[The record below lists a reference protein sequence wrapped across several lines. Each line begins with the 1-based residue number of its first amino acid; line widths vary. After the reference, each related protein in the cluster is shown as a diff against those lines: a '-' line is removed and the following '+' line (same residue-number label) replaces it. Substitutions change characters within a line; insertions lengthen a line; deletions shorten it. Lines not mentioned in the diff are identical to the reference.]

1 MLEHLEQLDNFM
13 TARLHGLGRPAEAF
27 VELLLAAVAG
37 GVVGL
42 ERELRGRVAGFRTN
56 ILVAVGSALVMIVSN
71 RVAFHDWTPPP
82 GQNVEIQIDPARI
95 AYGVM
100 GGVGFLGAGIIV
112 QHRGNVR
119 GLTTAAGIWCVAAL
133 GLSAGLGLYVV
144 TIFGALLVVMALW
157 VLDHFE
163 RMLPR
168 AHYRNILLRR
178 PWVDGCIDDTVRRLE
193 KAKMRVADISYRRSE
208 DLRTV
213 DIDARV
219 SFFEKRSTWDL
230 DARVG
235 ADGVVDVV
243 AVGEG

>member
-1 MLEHLEQLDNFM
+1 MIEHLDKLI
-13 TARLHGLGRPAEAF
+13 TARIHGFGWPGEAF
-27 VELLLAAVAG
+27 VALLLAAAAG

-71 RVAFHDWTPPP
+71 RVAFHDWPRAPE
-82 GQNVEIQIDPARI
+82 GYVEIQIDPARI

-112 QHRGNVR
+112 QYRGSVR

-133 GLSAGLGLYVV
+133 GLSAGLGLYLLTV
-144 TIFGALLVVMALW
+144 FAALLVVASLW

-168 AHYRNILLRR
+168 AHYRNVLLRR
-178 PWVDGCIDDTVRRLE
+178 PWVEGCIDDTVRRLE
-193 KAKMRVADISYRRSE
+193 AARMKVADISYRRSD

-219 SFFEKRSTWDL
+219 SFFEKKSTWDL

-243 AVGEG
+243 SVGEA

>member
-1 MLEHLEQLDNFM
+1 MLEHLDTLI
-13 TARLHGLGRPAEAF
+13 TSRLHSLGWPAEAF
-27 VELLLAAVAG
+27 VELLLAAFVG
-37 GVVGL
+37 GMVGL

-133 GLSAGLGLYVV
+133 GLSAGLGLYV
-144 TIFGALLVVMALW
+144 
-157 VLDHFE
+157 
-163 RMLPR
+163 
-168 AHYRNILLRR
+168 
-178 PWVDGCIDDTVRRLE
+178 
-193 KAKMRVADISYRRSE
+193 
-208 DLRTV
+208 
-213 DIDARV
+213 
-219 SFFEKRSTWDL
+219 
-230 DARVG
+230 
-235 ADGVVDVV
+235 
-243 AVGEG
+243 

>member
-1 MLEHLEQLDNFM
+1 MLENLDKLI
-13 TARLHGLGRPAEAF
+13 TARIHGLGWPAEAF
-27 VELLLAAVAG
+27 VALLLAALVG
-37 GVVGL
+37 GVVGI
-42 ERELRGRVAGFRTN
+42 EREVRGRVAGFRTN
-56 ILVAVGSALVMIVSN
+56 ILVAVGSALVMLVST
-71 RVAFHDWTPPP
+71 RVAFHDWPRGPDE
-82 GQNVEIQIDPARI
+82 QVEIQVDPARI

-100 GGVGFLGAGIIV
+100 TGVGFLGAGIIV
-112 QHRGNVR
+112 QYRGNVR

-133 GLSAGLGLYVV
+133 GLSAGLGLYLLTV
-144 TIFGALLVVMALW
+144 FGAVLVVAALW

-163 RMLPR
+163 KMLPR

-193 KAKMRVADISYRRSE
+193 KAKMKVADVSYRRSD

-213 DIDARV
+213 DIEARV
-219 SFFEKRSTWDL
+219 SFFEKKSTWDL
-230 DARVG
+230 DALVG